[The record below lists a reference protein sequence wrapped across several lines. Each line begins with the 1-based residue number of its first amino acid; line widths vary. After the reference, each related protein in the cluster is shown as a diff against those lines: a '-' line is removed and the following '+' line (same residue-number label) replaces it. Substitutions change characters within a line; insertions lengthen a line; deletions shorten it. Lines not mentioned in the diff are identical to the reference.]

1 MAEFQTLNASSL
13 NLGIAGTAVRVYG
26 PEVWLAPL
34 CTAWAAWRPAPECVP
49 WDVHLTVDVN
59 LPTPQGPLFEAL
71 PRSQGGVCTLT
82 APGFAG
88 DVSAVTGTAQLRAH
102 PAAESADIGYFLR
115 VVLAV
120 QAFARGGMLFHTAG
134 IVHRGQ
140 GYALFGVS
148 GSGKTT
154 AAHFSAP
161 DPVLNDDLVLLWPS
175 TAGWEMYA
183 TPFGKR
189 RGETRVA
196 PLRALLRLMK
206 DPNVFLA
213 PLSPGRALA
222 ELVSNTPVLS
232 ADTLWLPE
240 VLTRWKTLLDTV
252 PLYALH
258 FRRDATFWE
267 VIDAEL
273 G

>member
-1 MAEFQTLNASSL
+1 MNVITFD
-13 NLGIAGTAVRVYG
+13 LGIAGTSLRAHG
-26 PEVWLAPL
+26 PEAWLAPL
-34 CTAWAAWRPAPECVP
+34 CSAWAAWRPALETSP
-49 WDVHLTVDVN
+49 WDVQLTADAS
-59 LPTPQGPLFEAL
+59 LPVPQGPLFEAL
-71 PRSQGGVCTLT
+71 PRAQGGECTLA
-82 APGFAG
+82 APGFEG
-88 DVSAVTGTAQLRAH
+88 EVSAATETAHLRAH
-102 PAAESADIGYFLR
+102 PKAEPADIGYFLR
-115 VVLAV
+115 VALAV

-134 IVHRGQ
+134 IVHRGH

-175 TAGWEMYA
+175 AAGWQMYA

-189 RGETRVA
+189 RGEARVA

-206 DPNVFLA
+206 DPDVFLT
-213 PLSPGRALA
+213 PLSPGRALG
-222 ELVSNTPVLS
+222 ELVANTPVLS
-232 ADTLWLPE
+232 ADPLWLPE
-240 VLTRWKTLLDTV
+240 VLARWEGLLGVV
-252 PLYALH
+252 PAYALH

>member
-1 MAEFQTLNASSL
+1 MNAA
-13 NLGIAGTAVRVYG
+13 NPCAITFDLGIAGTALQTRG
-26 PEVWLAPL
+26 PEAWLAPL
-34 CTAWAAWRPAPECVP
+34 CNAWAAWQPAPASTP
-49 WDVHLTVDVN
+49 WDVQLTADPGLSV
-59 LPTPQGPLFEAL
+59 PQAPLFEAP
-71 PRSQGGVCTLT
+71 PRAQGGVCTLT

-88 DVSAVTGTAQLRAH
+88 EVSAAKGVAHLRAH
-102 PAAESADIGYFLR
+102 PEAEAADIGYFLR

-140 GYALFGVS
+140 GYAFFGVS

-161 DPVLNDDLVLLWPS
+161 DSVLNDDLVLLWPAA
-175 TAGWEMYA
+175 TGWQMHA
-183 TPFGKR
+183 TPFGRR
-189 RGETRVA
+189 RGEVRAVL
-196 PLRALLRLMK
+196 LRALLRLIK
-206 DPNVFLA
+206 APDVALV
-213 PLSPGRALA
+213 PLSPGRALG
-222 ELVSNTPVLS
+222 ELVANTPVLS
-232 ADTLWLPE
+232 ADSLWLPE
-240 VLTRWKTLLDTV
+240 VFARWEALLSTV
-252 PLYALH
+252 PAYALH